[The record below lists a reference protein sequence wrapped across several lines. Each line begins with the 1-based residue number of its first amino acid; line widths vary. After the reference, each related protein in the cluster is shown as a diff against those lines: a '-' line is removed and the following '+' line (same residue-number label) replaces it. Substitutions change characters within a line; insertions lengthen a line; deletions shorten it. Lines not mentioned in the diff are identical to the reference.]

1 MFFFP
6 MILSY
11 FAMQKLADCLTETE
25 SAKKQQIINFLVLH
39 GCIYTATERPH

>member
-1 MFFFP
+1 

-11 FAMQKLADCLTETE
+11 FVMLKLVDCLPETE
-25 SAKKQQIINFLVLH
+25 SAKKQQIINFPVLR